1 MIKYLRRTWQIRTGR
16 LETPF
21 DGGMPFWLISLI
33 SHLVLILFIATL
45 VLPTLQRTRIGFSAS
60 SEPLEILDPIEETPT
75 VEFEDTLTDD
85 SGILGEAELLF
96 DAADLEI
103 GGLEES
109 VAEFEEDIDLDFSEN
124 GFAVGVEESKS
135 GTDAFANISTAGR
148 SGAAVAAATGAV
160 DRISEEIIQSL
171 EDNKT
176 LVVWLF
182 DQSGSLLEQRAQIM
196 ARLDK
201 VYQDL
206 EISGLLGDPNE
217 TLSANQRLLTDVI
230 AFGSEVNPM
239 LKKPTADYE
248 RASRAIGEIQLDTT
262 GVERVMGAVIE
273 AANRYKWMH
282 KVDSKT
288 KKRKRNVRFIIVS
301 DEAGDDGKRT
311 DEAVKI
317 CRDSQIPVYVIGV
330 PAPFGRQETDVK
342 WVDPDPKFDQT
353 PQVARVNQGP
363 ESLMPERL
371 QLDLTGNALDL
382 DLIDSGF
389 GPFNLTRLCFET
401 DGIYFAVHPNRN
413 SRGVRWNEVSNY
425 SAFLRYFFDA
435 QVMKAYRPDYVTR
448 RTYQTALNQ
457 NQSRSA
463 LVRAAAFTS
472 AGRLATPRLR
482 FPKFDEAQFVNMVSR
497 AQRDAAL
504 IEPKL
509 NQLFEILKS
518 GEQDRLQETA
528 LRWQAGYDL
537 AIGQALAAKVRAETY
552 NMMLALI
559 KTRLKFDD
567 PKTENAR
574 QNNTWLLRPA
584 NTVETGSRS
593 AKLADKA
600 KTYLQRVVELH
611 PETPWALIA
620 QRELDTPIGWQW
632 RQIYTTPPGERPRGG
647 NGNRRPQNNRPAPRR
662 RDPPKL

>member
-33 SHLVLILFIATL
+33 GHLVLILFIATL
-45 VLPTLQRTRIGFSAS
+45 VIPTVQRTGIRFSAG
-60 SEPLEILDPIEETPT
+60 SEPLELLDPVVNTPS
-75 VEFEDTLTDD
+75 VEFEETLTDD
-85 SGILGEAELLF
+85 TGVVGSAELLF
-96 DAADLEI
+96 DAAELEI
-103 GGLEES
+103 GGFEES
-109 VAEFEEDIDLDFSEN
+109 AAEFEEDLNLEFSEN
-124 GFAVGVEESKS
+124 GFAVGVDESKS
-135 GTDAFANISTAGR
+135 GTEAFANISTSGR
-148 SGAAVAAATGAV
+148 SGAAVAAAAGAV

-182 DQSGSLLEQRAQIM
+182 DQSGSLLEQRARIV

-206 EISGLLGDPNE
+206 EISGLLEGSDE
-217 TLSANQRLLTDVI
+217 TVSAKQRLLTDVI
-230 AFGSEVNPM
+230 AFGDKVNPM

-248 RASRAIGEIQLDTT
+248 QVSRAIKKIQLDTT

-273 AANRYKWMH
+273 AANQYKWMH

-311 DEAVKI
+311 DEAVKV
-317 CRDSQIPVYVIGV
+317 CRDNQIPVYVIGV
-330 PAPFGRQETDVK
+330 PAPFGRRETDVK

-363 ESLMPERL
+363 ESLMSERL

-382 DLIDSGF
+382 DMIDSGF

-401 DGIYFAVHPNRN
+401 DGTYFAVHPNRN

-448 RTYQTALNQ
+448 RTYQTSLNQ
-457 NQSRSA
+457 KQSRSA

-482 FPKFDEAQFVNMVSR
+482 FPKFDEAQFVNTVSR
-497 AQRDAAL
+497 AQRDAAR

-518 GEQDRLQETA
+518 GEQDRSQETS

-552 NMMLALI
+552 NMMLALV

-574 QNNTWLLRPA
+574 QNNTWVLKPA
-584 NTVETGSRS
+584 DTVETGSRS
-593 AKLADKA
+593 AKLAEKA

-611 PETPWALIA
+611 PGTPWALIA
-620 QRELDTPIGWQW
+620 QRELETPIGWKWGQT
-632 RQIYTTPPGERPRGG
+632 YTTPPGERPQGSNR
-647 NGNRRPQNNRPAPRR
+647 NRRRQNNKPAPPRR
-662 RDPPKL
+662 APPKL